1 MGKRAGEDVHRLRLI
16 EEKLKER
23 EYKLTP
29 QRKATLDVLL
39 ENPSKHLST
48 EGIYEL
54 VKGKYKNIGLAT
66 IYRW

>member
-1 MGKRAGEDVHRLRLI
+1 MGMRAGEGLHRLRLI

-23 EYKLTP
+23 EHKLTP

-48 EGIYEL
+48 
-54 VKGKYKNIGLAT
+54 
-66 IYRW
+66 